1 MVPEFAVDQSG
12 AWVCHKDLSTPATA
26 PPPPYH
32 VSLRPQICRYSHFA
46 NTSSELGFDFFGFGT
61 ELAGNAATRT
71 TLRPSTSLGLG
82 SQYFVFLF
90 SERRCSR
97 LIPRPRVLRSKLFV
111 ALRSLHSSK
120 PTSSNDAPLFS
131 TNPNEPIT
139 TIAERG
145 STQLSVREPQNKAGT
160 CHPDILGPRAERL
173 TRFIF
178 WDLRVRLVDVG
189 QDCQL
194 G

>member
-1 MVPEFAVDQSG
+1 MLGFVTKTSQTS
-12 AWVCHKDLSTPATA
+12 ATA
-26 PPPPYH
+26 PPAPYH

-46 NTSSELGFDFFGFGT
+46 DTPSDFSFDFFGFGT

-90 SERRCSR
+90 SGRRYSC
-97 LIPRPRVLRSKLFV
+97 LIPRPRVLRLKLFV

-160 CHPDILGPRAERL
+160 SRSDILGPRAKRL

-178 WDLRVRLVDVG
+178 WDVRVRLVDVG